1 MAQTH
6 FMTLARHI
14 IEGEKQHPE
23 ATGELS
29 KLLHD
34 LSLAAKVISLEV
46 NKAGLADLLGFTGDN
61 NVHGEKVKK
70 LDIFAHDM
78 LIRALDH
85 GGHLC
90 VLASEEEENIIHLPD
105 DMKIGKYVILFD
117 PLDGSSNI
125 DANISIGTIFSIY
138 RRISPEGTPGT
149 LEDCLQP
156 GINQVAAGYIVYG
169 SSTIFV
175 YTAGHGAHGFTLD
188 PSFGEFLLS
197 HEYIKTP
204 KKGHIYSINEGNY
217 KYWHPGLKKYIKY
230 LQNEEYATGRP
241 YSSRYIGSM
250 VADIHRNLLYGGI
263 FMYPS
268 DSRSPKGKLR
278 LLYECNPM
286 AFLVEEAGGRA
297 IDGYTRILELK
308 PESLHQ
314 RTPIYIGSEED
325 VNTLEHFLTENTA
338 PKLANEKKIK
348 TTTETPEKVKV
359 AD

>member
-1 MAQTH
+1 MPIK

-14 IEGEKQHPE
+14 IEQEKLHPE

-46 NKAGLADLLGFTGDN
+46 NKAGLADILGFTGDS

-78 LIRALDH
+78 MIRAMDH
-85 GGHLC
+85 GGHLG
-90 VLASEEEENIIHLPD
+90 VMASEEEEDIIHIPSHF
-105 DMKIGKYVILFD
+105 KTGKYVLLFD

-138 RRISPEGTPGT
+138 KRISTNGPGT

-156 GINQVAAGYIVYG
+156 GSKQVAAGYIVYG
-169 SSTIFV
+169 SSTILV
-175 YTAGHGAHGFTLD
+175 YTAGHGVHGYTLD
-188 PSFGEFLLS
+188 PSFGEFILS
-197 HEYIKTP
+197 HENIQIP
-204 KKGHIYSINEGNY
+204 SKGRIYSINEGNY

-230 LQNEEYATGRP
+230 LQDEDEETGRP

-263 FMYPS
+263 FMYPA
-268 DSRSPKGKLR
+268 DSR
-278 LLYECNPM
+278 NPM
-286 AFLVEEAGGRA
+286 
-297 IDGYTRILELK
+297 
-308 PESLHQ
+308 
-314 RTPIYIGSEED
+314 
-325 VNTLEHFLTENTA
+325 VNC
-338 PKLANEKKIK
+338 
-348 TTTETPEKVKV
+348 V
-359 AD
+359 